1 MNIPKHKRLSSEKF
15 RHIKAKQL
23 ILTDHPVVVTG
34 DATRDIQNI
43 PRLIKD
49 DFGNELIGFGLRIK
63 NGINLNRISD
73 GLKSNFEKTFE
84 KNKDKWG
91 KFLTRENNRL
101 RLTKEGYAF
110 ADAVA
115 VDFLL

>member
-1 MNIPKHKRLSSEKF
+1 MNSKSSINITSKESKF
-15 RHIKAKQL
+15 
-23 ILTDHPVVVTG
+23 
-34 DATRDIQNI
+34 
-43 PRLIKD
+43 
-49 DFGNELIGFGLRIK
+49 E
-63 NGINLNRISD
+63 RISVE
-73 GLKSNFEKTFE
+73 LKSNFEKKFE